1 MQPVKTNS
9 TLTEKWIFSNNF
21 IKLRNNSQDIQRKQA
36 AKRRQSH
43 CRLANEV
50 LRTGNEFFIE
60 TMNYQGL
67 QKRAKESKI
76 SEKTGKFQ
84 RKKRFGKSIANKA
97 PALFVSI
104 LEYKGKYLG
113 APLHKINT
121 RSANLVNTTTKQLS
135 IKRKNSI
142 NDGFT

>member
-1 MQPVKTNS
+1 M
-9 TLTEKWIFSNNF
+9 
-21 IKLRNNSQDIQRKQA
+21 QDIQRKQT
-36 AKRRQSH
+36 AKHRHSH

-50 LRTGNEFFIE
+50 LRTGNESFIE

-67 QKRAKESKI
+67 QKRAKETKI

-84 RKKRFGKSIANKA
+84 RKKRFRKSIVNKA

-104 LEYKGKYLG
+104 LEYKCKYLG

-121 RSANLVNTTTKQLS
+121 WSASLVNTTTKQMS

-142 NDGFT
+142 NDGVTQAILLFNATYILPS